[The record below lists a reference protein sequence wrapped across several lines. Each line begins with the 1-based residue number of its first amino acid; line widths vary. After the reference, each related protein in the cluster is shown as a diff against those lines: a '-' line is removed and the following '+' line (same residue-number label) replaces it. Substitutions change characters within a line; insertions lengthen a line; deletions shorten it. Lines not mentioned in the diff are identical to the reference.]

1 MFSTNTFFFINE
13 MNSVAVVD
21 GTTFEGYVVLWHFIF
36 LPHLGAHKFSD
47 AVCGS
52 HTTTQCV
59 RLCFRWSSLWSIRFC
74 ICSSDNGELESMFH
88 LFL

>member
-36 LPHLGAHKFSD
+36 LPHLGAH
-47 AVCGS
+47 
-52 HTTTQCV
+52 
-59 RLCFRWSSLWSIRFC
+59 
-74 ICSSDNGELESMFH
+74 
-88 LFL
+88 